1 MKKLTDDFFL
11 LKMRIIFAFMYNS
24 LLHFITKLLEK
35 YKYLHVLGTL
45 LETGYIIFLNM
56 VCGFLLFGGMGG
68 GVLIYA

>member
-1 MKKLTDDFFL
+1 
-11 LKMRIIFAFMYNS
+11 MRIIFAFMYNS

-56 VCGFLLFGGMGG
+56 VCGFLLFGGMVGGG
-68 GVLIYA
+68 GVNLCMKQFLSSKRF

>member
-1 MKKLTDDFFL
+1 
-11 LKMRIIFAFMYNS
+11 MRIIFAFMYNS

-56 VCGFLLFGGMGG
+56 ACGFLLFGEDGG
-68 GVLIYA
+68 GVGVLIYA